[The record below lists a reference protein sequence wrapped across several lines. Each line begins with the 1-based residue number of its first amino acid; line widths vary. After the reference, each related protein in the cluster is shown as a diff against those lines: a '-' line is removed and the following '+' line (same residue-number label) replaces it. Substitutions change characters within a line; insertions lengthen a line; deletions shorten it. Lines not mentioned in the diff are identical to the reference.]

1 MTDTPYKGPNFM
13 ENSTQE
19 EKKDS
24 KKRFLILII
33 LLGVLTCFS
42 AFSGYVAFVKTPPKM
57 EELKSENDNHRSRA
71 EKLQSEI
78 DKVNSM
84 LEGIGFEAS
93 AEGMENF
100 KEEQLALRAEAE
112 KQKKRLEEL
121 QSKMNELLKLSDT
134 KNADDFIEMY
144 RKIKAEQW
152 ALNNEVNKLRRRNKE
167 LIAENQKLEE
177 ENKRLAGELDVEKGK
192 SDKLAQKTGLLEQQ
206 IRKGAALHVYDLS
219 ADGIR
224 VVRGG
229 REKVTTKARKAEK
242 LRVGFTLPKND
253 IASPGLKTVYMV
265 ITGPDKMVITDGGS
279 NFNFEGKATAFTSKD
294 QIEYTNDMKDMVMY
308 GKNLF
313 KEEFDEGE
321 YTVDIYCEGS
331 KIGTT
336 KVELR

>member
-1 MTDTPYKGPNFM
+1 M
-13 ENSTQE
+13 ENTTQE
-19 EKKDS
+19 EKKES

-33 LLGVLTCFS
+33 LLGILTCFS

-57 EELKSENDNHRSRA
+57 EELKTENDNHRSRA
-71 EKLQSEI
+71 EKLQAEI

-100 KEEQLALRAEAE
+100 KEEQLALRADAE

-121 QSKMNELLKLSDT
+121 QAKMNELLKLSDT
-134 KNADDFIEMY
+134 KNPDDFIEMY

-167 LIAENQKLEE
+167 LIAENKKLEE
-177 ENKRLAGELDVEKGK
+177 ENKRLEGELSMEKGR
-192 SDKLAQKTGLLEQQ
+192 SDQLSMKTGFLEQQ
-206 IRKGAALHVYDLS
+206 VKKGAALHVYDLS

-224 VVRGG
+224 IRRGG
-229 REKVTTKARKAEK
+229 REIITTKARKAEK

-253 IASPGLKTVYMV
+253 IAAPGLKTVYMV

-279 NFNFEGKATAFTSKD
+279 NFNYEGKAIAYTTKD
-294 QIEYTNDMKDMVMY
+294 QIEYTNEMKDMVMY

-313 KEEFDEGE
+313 KENFDEGE
-321 YTVDIYCEGS
+321 YSIDIYCDGVKVGS
-331 KIGTT
+331 T
-336 KVELR
+336 KMELR